1 MTRGGRR
8 SQRLQKSTRMKSGIT
23 IITTITITISSLFGN
38 LGGIEDMSSE
48 HGEAD
53 KTSDYGKSTTMS
65 HDTH

>member
-23 IITTITITISSLFGN
+23 IITTITISSLFGN

-48 HGEAD
+48 HEEAD